1 MRANYLCK
9 WVIPLPGLN
18 QCDRGYPMTL
28 DVITIGGGDL
38 ILQVFNAI
46 AAVFNDSAS
55 IGAITSLAIFL
66 GGLFASFEFS
76 KSRDI
81 KVLIRWTGMY
91 VIVTSLMLYPKA
103 TVNIEDRTGIDL
115 KPRIVDNVPL
125 SLAIFAS
132 ITSRIGIGFT
142 EAVETVFHL
151 PNDMAYNKTGMLMG
165 SKLVFASRHF
175 QITDAAFSET
185 LNEFMQQCVFYDI
198 LLRKYTLQDI
208 LHVDNPWDFIKNHT
222 SQARAFPLNGEIT
235 VCNVG
240 AGKLDAQWKQAINN
254 AATVYGGQ
262 ILIGSSNPGKLLA
275 SHLSDGYQFLT
286 NVSKQGDEILKTNLL
301 ANAFDQA
308 LSHYGAN
315 ANAPAALQAYND
327 TKSELQSRETMDQT
341 GRQAGI
347 WMQYFKNIIEA
358 VLYAAFIFIYFL
370 SYLPFGVMIIRN
382 YLCGLFVLQA
392 LAPMYAIINFA
403 ANFFAQ
409 SRSMSFLS
417 SDSTHSGLSIANI
430 AGITQANAD
439 AMAVAGYLMWPV
451 TLGGAVMLFRGMPQ
465 AIQSMGQLMGGVVQH
480 AGSHV
485 VAESVGGN
493 ISAGNAN
500 FGNRS
505 MHNTNANHWDTN
517 LRYAAGSQTFQTA
530 MGSSLTVTPSGGEV
544 LDNRG
549 SLSNLSVSVRMAE
562 SMRSVASHQAQSSL
576 SAAFNQSQAAGEQYA
591 SALRKINDFSHQQ
604 SRFESSGDSH
614 SQTET
619 TGVSQSA
626 HTVSQLVDSFAKE
639 HHVNHERAAQVLG
652 QVYADIKGG
661 FEFFGNG
668 GSMGVHGSASV
679 SARSSFGS
687 LYNDAHRF
695 ATDKNFAETM
705 DSAKREAIE
714 SHYRDSSD
722 QGNRLANSIA
732 SSLEKGDSYRTEAAS
747 QMSKAQ
753 SYSTLA
759 STSSENAASI
769 DANYS
774 QVFYKWM
781 RHQPS
786 PASQYGRGTWSKDA
800 IDNMAVHDPA
810 MLQDYANRFVREKTD
825 ENMRSF
831 EKTHHLSEG
840 EKNIQDTYHHNNS
853 KLHDR
858 SGINAHY
865 QNFNKELQHQVKNAG
880 PNPVGIIKSGIKDEV
895 HRDMQVNKHEI
906 DNRHNELDQKAE
918 PLNEGIH
925 EKVKG
930 GILGSLNGPIKGSTL
945 EKIKNS
951 KPLSDMFKD
960 TPDES

>member
-1 MRANYLCK
+1 M
-9 WVIPLPGLN
+9 I
-18 QCDRGYPMTL
+18 L

-46 AAVFNDSAS
+46 AAVFIDSAC

-81 KVLIRWTGMY
+81 KVLIRWAGMY

-115 KPRIVDNVPL
+115 KPRIIDNVPL

-142 EAVETVFHL
+142 EVVETVFHL

-222 SQARAFPLNGEIT
+222 SKARAFPLNGEIT

-240 AGKLDAQWKQAINN
+240 AGRLDEAWNKAIKN

-262 ILIGSSNPGKLLA
+262 ILSGSNNPGKLLA

-286 NVSKQGDEILKTNLL
+286 NVSKQGEEILKTNLL

-308 LSHYGAN
+308 LSHYSAN
-315 ANAPAALQAYND
+315 ANAPAALQAYED
-327 TKSELQSRETMDQT
+327 TKSELQTRETIDQT

-347 WMQYFKNIIEA
+347 WMQHFKNIIEA
-358 VLYAAFIFIYFL
+358 VLYSAFIFIYFL
-370 SYLPFGVMIIRN
+370 SFFPFGGMIIRN
-382 YLCGLFVLQA
+382 YLCGLFALQA

-430 AGITQANAD
+430 AGVTQANAD
-439 AMAVAGYLMWPV
+439 AMALAGYLMWPV
-451 TLGGAVMLFRGMPQ
+451 TLGGAVMLFRGLPQ

-517 LRYAAGSQTFQTA
+517 LRYASGGQTFQTGK
-530 MGSSLTVTPSGGEV
+530 GSSLTITPDGNEV

-549 SLSNLSVSVRMAE
+549 ALSNLSAHLNWAETERHVR
-562 SMRSVASHQAQSSL
+562 SSQAQSSL
-576 SAAFNQSQAAGEQYA
+576 SAARNNSIAESQQYSA
-591 SALRKINDFSHQQ
+591 ALRQVNDYAHQQ
-604 SRFESSGDSH
+604 SRAESSGIAH
-614 SQTET
+614 SSTET
-619 TGVSQSA
+619 TGLTTSA
-626 HTVSQLVDSFAKE
+626 HKVSQLMESWDKAHNVG
-639 HHVNHERAAQVLG
+639 HERNAQLFG
-652 QVYADIKGG
+652 QIYADIKGG
-661 FEFFGNG
+661 GKLLGQEV
-668 GSMGVHGSASV
+668 GVGAHASV
-679 SARSSFGS
+679 SAAARSSFGS
-687 LYNDAHRF
+687 LYN
-695 ATDKNFAETM
+695 E
-705 DSAKREAIE
+705 AKRYAEDNNFVEAVDNVKRATKDE
-714 SHYRDSSD
+714 HYRDSNDQSD
-722 QGNRLANSIA
+722 RLAKSIA
-732 SSLEKGDSYRTEAAS
+732 SSFDKGDSYRREVSS
-747 QMSKAQ
+747 QLSKAE
-753 SYSTLA
+753 SYSRMA
-759 STSSENAASI
+759 SESNEMAGSVSM
-769 DANYS
+769 NYT
-774 QVFYKWM
+774 QEFYQWM

-786 PASQYGRGTWSKDA
+786 PSAQYGKGSFSSSA
-800 IDNMAVHDPA
+800 IDEMAVNAPHE
-810 MLQDYANRFVREKTD
+810 LQNYATRYLKEKLESSSHNFD
-825 ENMRSF
+825 RA
-831 EKTHHLSEG
+831 HHLSFGNQHIEDTFNHYKQSTSG
-840 EKNIQDTYHHNNS
+840 HKAIESQFNRDNHSLKSSLEKI
-853 KLHDR
+853 
-858 SGINAHY
+858 GY
-865 QNFNKELQHQVKNAG
+865 QNSGDVSVKVKNDVDKQFKEDQTKL
-880 PNPVGIIKSGIKDEV
+880 NQDQTTLKNKSTPLTQ
-895 HRDMQVNKHEI
+895 QV
-906 DNRHNELDQKAE
+906 Q
-918 PLNEGIH
+918 
-925 EKVKG
+925 EKVDG
-930 GILGSLNGPIKGSTL
+930 QVLGSLNWPIKGETI
-945 EKIKNS
+945 ERMTKKILPSSAVKE
-951 KPLSDMFKD
+951 MQ
-960 TPDES
+960 DEA